1 MEWLTEQNLTLNL
14 CQKMQKGLMYA
25 YTKLYN
31 LIEYI
36 GYSISLYSK
45 GKNNLTYYIKTYC
58 NIKNNII

>member
-1 MEWLTEQNLTLNL
+1 
-14 CQKMQKGLMYA
+14 MYA

-45 GKNNLTYYIKTYC
+45 GKNNLTYYIKTYY